1 MTVFFASFC
10 LQENGR
16 SVPDVTASPGRA
28 PPGPLPA
35 NQLSGLGNQQQQQ
48 QQHHHQANQQQQHG
62 NQQQNRNQSGSGSG
76 SGGGV
81 KDPVLL
87 QGDFRKVSGISSEIF
102 RQIEAV
108 ENDHDP
114 NTAAALEAVERRGEM
129 IVRIL
134 EPRSMGSKQAVDAAH
149 KLMNKA
155 DGRHTVQLVEIVK
168 RPGQTLGLYIREGNG
183 ADRTDGVFISRIAL
197 ESAVYNSGC
206 LRVSYKAEDI
216 IQGYRSLPFSLL

>member
-1 MTVFFASFC
+1 M
-10 LQENGR
+10 QENGR

-206 LRVSYKAEDI
+206 LRVSFKAEDI
-216 IQGYRSLPFSLL
+216 IYQSVPFSLLQKILLI